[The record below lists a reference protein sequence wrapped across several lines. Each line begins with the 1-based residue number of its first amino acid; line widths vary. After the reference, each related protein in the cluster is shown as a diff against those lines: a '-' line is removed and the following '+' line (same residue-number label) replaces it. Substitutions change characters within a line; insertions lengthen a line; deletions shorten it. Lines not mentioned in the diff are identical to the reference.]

1 MYSNRVCVQEVYF
14 GGNKELENAQKYLD
28 KIVKRIKET
37 QWSALYKLNIT
48 DSEDNIKFQQSLQKM
63 FGFGSVNIYWDNSYV
78 PNAYTYPASLLLEAQ
93 PFEQWGINDLKMQK
107 QGKYYDEKHL
117 GRIVMCI
124 TMYFVKKLDLTPRET
139 MSIILHEIGHN
150 FDNGYPTLFKKSI
163 CSGLTNFIYDF
174 SLVVHRHLK
183 APGEAFLQK
192 HAPLLKKL
200 LELPGDFKYHF
211 NILPIDIEV
220 LIRILANP
228 FNAIFAFLG
237 VSGEK
242 FSDKF
247 ATTYGY
253 GPEMSSVMDKF
264 DGGGMKGIAKETI
277 YKIPVLRTLMDMQ
290 EATTGL
296 LLSLIDEHP
305 FEENRIKICIE
316 ALEKDLNDPDV
327 PKSLKPAIKKDLDL
341 MKKTYENNIN
351 MKDREDLIVTRI
363 RKQIMDKFY

>member
-150 FDNGYPTLFKKSI
+150 FDNGYPTLFKKAI
-163 CSGLTNFIYDF
+163 CSGLTNLIHDF
-174 SLVVHRHLK
+174 ALVIHRHVNV
-183 APGEAFLQK
+183 PIDSYIQK
-192 HAPLLKKL
+192 NAPLLKK
-200 LELPGDFKYHF
+200 
-211 NILPIDIEV
+211 I
-220 LIRILANP
+220 IRIA
-228 FNAIFAFLG
+228 
-237 VSGEK
+237 
-242 FSDKF
+242 
-247 ATTYGY
+247 
-253 GPEMSSVMDKF
+253 
-264 DGGGMKGIAKETI
+264 
-277 YKIPVLRTLMDMQ
+277 R
-290 EATTGL
+290 GL
-296 LLSLIDEHP
+296 
-305 FEENRIKICIE
+305 
-316 ALEKDLNDPDV
+316 
-327 PKSLKPAIKKDLDL
+327 
-341 MKKTYENNIN
+341 
-351 MKDREDLIVTRI
+351 
-363 RKQIMDKFY
+363 